1 MLQSILNA
9 PKNYAQFKLWTL
21 ICVVPWY
28 KTFVSQFNS
37 KDWTRSSNLNTMTL
51 PTISDFEI
59 RIQIWLKLFKL
70 QSLYFWTNNTLVC
83 NKQHNMRQY
92 CNKILK
98 IQLKLNTMPPHPP
111 LLKCQQNQQAMQLQ
125 YTKNTFLCQNFDP
138 FKDNYC
144 SIRWWLWSTVL
155 N

>member
-83 NKQHNMRQY
+83 NKQHNMWPY
-92 CNKILK
+92 CNKIPK
-98 IQLKLNTMPPHPP
+98 IELKLNTMPPHT
-111 LLKCQQNQQAMQLQ
+111 LCLNVNKKQQAMKLQ
-125 YTKNTFLCQNFDP
+125 YTKNIFLCQNVHP
-138 FKDNYC
+138 FQDNSG